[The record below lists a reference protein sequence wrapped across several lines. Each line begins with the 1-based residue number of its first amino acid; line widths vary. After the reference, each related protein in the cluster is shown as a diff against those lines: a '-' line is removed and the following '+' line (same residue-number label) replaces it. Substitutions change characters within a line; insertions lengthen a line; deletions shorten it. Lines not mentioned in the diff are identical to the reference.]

1 MEGQKELN
9 ELFVE
14 YIIENQE
21 TIKKLTELVNG
32 SDLRTACRLTSRND
46 KILGKIE
53 EIMPIK
59 DLVRPRI

>member
-14 YIIENQE
+14 YIRENQE
-21 TIKKLTELVNG
+21 TIKKLTELVND
-32 SDLRTACRLTSRND
+32 SDLRTARRLTSRND
-46 KILGKIE
+46 KILVKIE